1 MNDAAWFLLIAL
13 SALALASMSVRS
25 VLSHRGQAL
34 AVYVVTLVLAAGA
47 GVGIAVAVDGSYAV
61 LGGVIGVA
69 AVEVGPTFAKVAGAT
84 IRRVAGKVGKD
95 KSE

>member
-25 VLSHRGQAL
+25 VLAHRGQAL
-34 AVYVVTLVLAAGA
+34 VVYVVTLVLAAGA
-47 GVGIAVAVDGSYAV
+47 GVGIAVAVDDSYAV

-69 AVEVGPTFAKVAGAT
+69 AVEVGPTAAKVVGT
-84 IRRVAGKVGKD
+84 VARKAAARFGKD

>member
-13 SALALASMSVRS
+13 SSLALASMSVRS

-34 AVYVVTLVLAAGA
+34 VVYVVTLLLAAGA
-47 GVGIAVAVDGSYAV
+47 GVGIACAWDTGYCV

-69 AVEVGPTFAKVAGAT
+69 AVEIGPTIAKVAGAT
-84 IRRVAGKVGKD
+84 IRRLASKVGKD
-95 KSE
+95 KEE